1 MNVILNEVFEMK
13 KGTDANEVQYR
24 GAENRIELDR
34 KIKNPSQVAIWFI
47 NPLNAFKSLLFQS
60 RDFHTN
66 DTQILFSIAMFIQ
79 KDLLMF
85 FMDPTVIQDAL
96 KIGKK

>member
-34 KIKNPSQVAIWFI
+34 KIKNPSQVAI
-47 NPLNAFKSLLFQS
+47 
-60 RDFHTN
+60 
-66 DTQILFSIAMFIQ
+66 
-79 KDLLMF
+79 
-85 FMDPTVIQDAL
+85 
-96 KIGKK
+96 